1 MIVKKWRNVKD
12 NFNKYLKKLKESS
25 KSGSAAIA
33 LKKYHYYHQL
43 LFLMKV
49 QQNATDSSLD
59 LQRSA
64 LSDTPESENNP
75 VPHSSRYVPANRK
88 RIMSMDDFEKEALKA
103 LKEPENRHMSFF
115 KSILPSLQEFTDLQT
130 ITFQSRVLQMISEMR
145 YGETIQPWHR
155 QTPQP
160 YGSDQGYGHTP
171 QYGYNSAG
179 YTTIGSN
186 SYTSPS
192 QASQASQ
199 ESGDQEE
206 FDFTN
211 I

>member
-1 MIVKKWRNVKD
+1 M
-12 NFNKYLKKLKESS
+12 
-25 KSGSAAIA
+25 
-33 LKKYHYYHQL
+33 
-43 LFLMKV
+43 
-49 QQNATDSSLD
+49 
-59 LQRSA
+59 
-64 LSDTPESENNP
+64 P
-75 VPHSSRYVPANRK
+75 
-88 RIMSMDDFEKEALKA
+88 MDDFEKEALKA
-103 LKEPENRHMSFF
+103 LEEPENRHMLFF
-115 KSILPSLQEFTDLQT
+115 KSILPSIQQFTDLQT

-160 YGSDQGYGHTP
+160 YGSDQGYGHTS
-171 QYGYNSAG
+171 QYEYNSAG
-179 YTTIGSN
+179 YTSIGSN

>member
-59 LQRSA
+59 LEKSA
-64 LSDTPESENNP
+64 LNDTPESENNP

-88 RIMSMDDFEKEALKA
+88 RIMPMNDFEKETLKA
-103 LKEPENRHMSFF
+103 LNEPDMDIFQRAILPLAQIHTHLKHLKPLKKVGIKRSLILQIFNFLTVTKIKINVNSFF
-115 KSILPSLQEFTDLQT
+115 HYSP
-130 ITFQSRVLQMISEMR
+130 QSN
-145 YGETIQPWHR
+145 T
-155 QTPQP
+155 
-160 YGSDQGYGHTP
+160 
-171 QYGYNSAG
+171 
-179 YTTIGSN
+179 
-186 SYTSPS
+186 
-192 QASQASQ
+192 
-199 ESGDQEE
+199 
-206 FDFTN
+206 
-211 I
+211 